1 MLNGSRCVS
10 LVLNGSRRS
19 SPAAYRGRVACKKG
33 FSGDVTGREC
43 LGNRI
48 RAAARI
54 NVGGRAYYCGREAE
68 LLRPPDRIRFLYL
81 IFLQES
87 DDGIADAGE
96 TELGGI
102 NLGNGNPESLS
113 SVVSGFDGR
122 DGAVHPR

>member
-1 MLNGSRCVS
+1 M
-10 LVLNGSRRS
+10 
-19 SPAAYRGRVACKKG
+19 ACKPG

-43 LGNRI
+43 PGNRI

-68 LLRPPDRIRFLYL
+68 LLRPPARIRFLYL

-96 TELGGI
+96 TELGRI

-113 SVVSGFDGR
+113 GVVSGFDGW
-122 DGAVHPR
+122 DGAMNAS